1 MAAIRKRGDTYKITI
16 SLGYDDYGRQQ
27 RIYETYKPDPA
38 KSKREQEREVKRYAM
53 ELEDK
58 IRNGKHYS
66 GETISLGEFA
76 EKWMT
81 EYAEEEL
88 EKSTVYEYRIVLKR
102 ILPVLGKYKLNELNA
117 LTLKEYFNG
126 LKRDG
131 VRLDGRP
138 GGYGDKTI
146 VKTKQVLSIMMSTA
160 VEWGLTESNPCT
172 AVRIRGTKKVGTKKI
187 KHFTYEQAKVFLE
200 ALDKPLVIKTSAHDR
215 IDDTGKPYHVPEY
228 QEKRT
233 LDIQFRFLFH
243 LALFSGCRREELLA
257 LTWEDF
263 DFKENSVSIN
273 KAAYTINGESGI
285 KATKTE
291 SSTRMIFLPEK
302 VMKLALEHKRDQQS
316 KMQMLQD
323 RWMGETGTSFDK
335 NFVFTQWN
343 GKMMSLGTPNRKLS
357 RVIGYINNSIENEK
371 DKLPKITLH
380 GLRHT
385 SATLLIAENLDIV
398 AVAGRLGH
406 SDTGT
411 TVNIYAHALRERD
424 QKASK
429 ILGDIF
435 DK

>member
-1 MAAIRKRGDTYKITI
+1 M
-16 SLGYDDYGRQQ
+16 
-27 RIYETYKPDPA
+27 
-38 KSKREQEREVKRYAM
+38 
-53 ELEDK
+53 
-58 IRNGKHYS
+58 
-66 GETISLGEFA
+66 
-76 EKWMT
+76 
-81 EYAEEEL
+81 
-88 EKSTVYEYRIVLKR
+88 
-102 ILPVLGKYKLNELNA
+102 LGKYKLNELNA

-233 LDIQFRFLFH
+233 PDIQFRFLFH

-257 LTWEDF
+257 LTWDDF
-263 DFKENSVSIN
+263 NFKENSVSIN
-273 KAAYTINGESGI
+273 KAAYTIKGKSGI

-291 SSTRMIFLPEK
+291 SSTRIIFLPEK
-302 VMKLALEHKRDQQS
+302 VMKLALEHKRDQQD

-323 RWMGETGTSFDK
+323 RWIGETGKSFDK
-335 NFVFTQWN
+335 NFVFTQ
-343 GKMMSLGTPNRKLS
+343 
-357 RVIGYINNSIENEK
+357 
-371 DKLPKITLH
+371 
-380 GLRHT
+380 
-385 SATLLIAENLDIV
+385 NLDIV